1 MGMYLYYDKNYV
13 LREVVNTGLTTRQ
26 GNVNSNSIF
35 IYVEN
40 APSIESGTAIYDNK
54 NGLSNEF
61 VFNTASPINT
71 TIPYDKFRDTK
82 YFKDYQTYPFYKVDV
97 PNEILQVSGLCKATF
112 RLITSEKII
121 TLGMFIF
128 TIEDSVINENQYI
141 SQSQYDYLLQVISSY
156 EELYDLA
163 VIHTTNEIINGAS
176 ASYEE
181 NRLVISTYNNSF
193 NVFLVVKDS
202 SENLVYSLVYKGEDL
217 SSLQN
222 RLEKLED
229 LEIAF
234 DGSIDEFITAFENK
248 EILIGNYISLSSNNN
263 FFVQQKDN
271 NGVFERVEYLTIGE
285 HTLYVGGSNVVS
297 TEIKFNITQNGYYK
311 LIYNFNEE
319 ESFTY
324 SYIGLTPYLDIKK
337 SLTRSS
343 ELSSQEN
350 ANYLLKI
357 NSLSYKMY
365 NLSDNSGVAR
375 YGVYLKVNDTY
386 NVYKVD
392 TQTSIPPTQ
401 ITASK
406 NGYYDITLV
415 FSENNITA
423 TLSNFNLIFVDKEL
437 TPFRASINI
446 NSGTIIATDSL
457 FTNHNIIVLTYSE
470 ESDKVVV
477 NYPLED
483 LANGLI
489 SLEELENQVSEVV
502 SDISDLDTI
511 RENVN
516 QLVSDN
522 ENLPNYIA
530 SLSTNSSETQTPNAS
545 ERIYSKAGGGTQRII
560 KLHKISKTGSYND
573 LLDKPT
579 IPTSTSD
586 LVNDSNFITK
596 EVSDLTNYYTKS
608 VVDSKLSNLT
618 NFHFEKVD
626 ELPQT
631 GESNVIYLVPSSN
644 QTTGNEYDEYYW
656 DATSNTFETLGST
669 AIDLSNYYT
678 KSETLS
684 TEQIAETYYNKT
696 ESDSNY
702 YTKSVVD
709 SKLSNLTNFHF
720 EKVDELPQ
728 TGESNVIYLVPS
740 SNQTTGNEYDE
751 YYWDATSNTFE
762 TLGSTAIDLSNYY
775 TKSET
780 LSTEQ
785 IAETYYNK
793 TESDSN
799 INTAIEDLSIV
810 GEQGNDNGRPRFF
823 IRLNKGSETI
833 SSISLQE
840 FTLNGVNLLQTERL
854 LTDFQFSTSA
864 NFIVNTTTNEIIKQ
878 PPFIDL
884 IPQYN
889 KDDKNYK
896 TVIFLIDKADNS
908 VYYLSKLDNFEG
920 TYNYTVSFDKVL
932 PETKQIKRITIEQDI
947 SATDRFTLTTQT
959 IDLTSEVVSV
969 SLDLSGNSGS
979 ISQENYNLLKDNDNA
994 ILINSPSNLVATALR
1009 QIFTKNG
1016 KTLSTP
1022 AIQTGVEFSFIAI
1035 DNITNNFIKVNFS
1048 PDLTW
1053 SKTTFNLA
1061 NAITQIGTLM
1071 QNVNNL
1077 SSSITE
1083 LDESVSSIEG
1093 EVNTLKANQPY
1104 EINKSVNFTSDP
1116 PNYRAITFTSEEIS
1130 KIIANPYNLIL
1141 NITYSGEYTGTAK
1154 FTFAGESQSSTTL
1167 TEYTYKGSYP
1177 ENPSYSS
1184 YIYLYKENN
1193 SITGK
1198 IYRVPMA
1205 TSTALSNVESKVAT
1219 DLQLYSNKIYL
1230 QRNGTRIGNGVSV
1243 PSSTPDFYIGC
1254 DVISVDANGAGI
1266 VYLNSN
1272 NRYAEIEVVGVCK
1285 GNYQVQ
1291 GDTFLQVSLD
1301 SNFHTTLTITVKL
1314 RPDITIPFSS
1324 FSIKASAGYDIG
1336 DGGTDGQYLEVIAVG
1351 NDGSSSLCQNASPY
1365 TALTQIYKKLSN
1377 NNVNEQQKLYFRLV
1391 GENSLTTEEVQLL
1404 FKHTTIG

>member
-13 LREVVNTGLTTRQ
+13 LREIVNTGLTTRQ
-26 GNVNSNSIF
+26 GNVNSNSIY

-40 APSIESGTAIYDNK
+40 APSVESGTVIYDNK

-71 TIPYDKFRDTK
+71 TIPYNKFRDTK
-82 YFKDYQTYPFYKVDV
+82 YFKDYVSYPFYKVDV

-121 TLGMFIF
+121 ALGMFIF

-141 SQSQYDYLLQVISSY
+141 SQSEYDYLLQIISSY

-163 VIHTTNEIINGAS
+163 VIHTTNEIVNGAS

-375 YGVYLKVNDTY
+375 YGVYLKANDKY

-392 TQTSIPPTQ
+392 TQTNIPPSQ
-401 ITASK
+401 ITATK
-406 NGYYDITLV
+406 NGYYDITYK
-415 FSENNITA
+415 FDEDSITA

-457 FTNHNIIVLTYSE
+457 FTNHNIIVLSYSE
-470 ESDKVVV
+470 ENDSVVI

-489 SLEELENQVSEVV
+489 SLEELKSQLSEVV
-502 SDISDLDTI
+502 SDISDLDSI

-516 QLVSDN
+516 ELVSDN
-522 ENLPNYIA
+522 ANLPNYIA
-530 SLSTNSSETQTPNAS
+530 SLSTTSSESQTPSAS
-545 ERIYSKAGGGTQRII
+545 ERIYSKAGSQRII

-579 IPTSTSD
+579 IPSSTSD

-596 EVSDLTNYYTKS
+596 EVSDLTNYYTKA

-631 GESNVIYLVPSSN
+631 GESNVIYLVPSAN

-678 KSETLS
+678 KNETLS

-696 ESDSNY
+696 ESDQ
-702 YTKSVVD
+702 
-709 SKLSNLTNFHF
+709 NLNNAIDGLNINF
-720 EKVDELPQ
+720 D
-728 TGESNVIYLVPS
+728 
-740 SNQTTGNEYDE
+740 TTGVYPKI
-751 YYWDATSNTFE
+751 S
-762 TLGSTAIDLSNYY
+762 
-775 TKSET
+775 
-780 LSTEQ
+780 
-785 IAETYYNK
+785 
-793 TESDSN
+793 
-799 INTAIEDLSIV
+799 
-810 GEQGNDNGRPRFF
+810 
-823 IRLNKGSETI
+823 LNKNDTEI
-833 SSISLQE
+833 SS
-840 FTLNGVNLLQTERL
+840 
-854 LTDFQFSTSA
+854 FQFYNIRINDGFIFNKVPTSPYP
-864 NFIVNTTTNEIIKQ
+864 NNVFYTSVKFVVNTTTNTILVN
-878 PPFIDL
+878 PPYEEVSKYRRNNSYQSIVFL
-884 IPQYN
+884 
-889 KDDKNYK
+889 KDE
-896 TVIFLIDKADNS
+896 ADNS
-908 VYYLSKLDNFEG
+908 IYYLSNIIAISIA
-920 TYNYTVSFDKVL
+920 NYTATFEKVL
-932 PETKQIKRITIEQDI
+932 PETKQVKRITIKHVYDGG
-947 SATDRFTLTTQT
+947 ANFDYTLTTET
-959 IDLTSEVVSV
+959 IDLGSEVISV

-994 ILINSPSNLVATALR
+994 ILINSPSSLVATALR
-1009 QIFTKNG
+1009 QIFTKSS

-1022 AIQTGVEFSFIAI
+1022 AIQTGVEFSFITI
-1035 DNITNNFIKVNFS
+1035 DNITNNFIKVTFAPN
-1048 PDLTW
+1048 LTW
-1053 SKTTFNLA
+1053 SKTTFDLA
-1061 NAITQIGTLM
+1061 KVVSQVGTLM

-1104 EINKSVNFTSDP
+1104 EINKSVYFTSDP

-1141 NITYSGEYTGTAK
+1141 NITFTGEVTGTAK
-1154 FTFAGESQSSTTL
+1154 FTFAVEKELSTTR
-1167 TEYTYKGSYP
+1167 TQYTYKGLFPEYPTYVSYM
-1177 ENPSYSS
+1177 
-1184 YIYLYKENN
+1184 YLYKEDN
-1193 SITGK
+1193 SITGAVFK
-1198 IYRVPMA
+1198 EPMA
-1205 TSTALSNVESKVAT
+1205 TSSVVSNVESKVPT
-1219 DLQLYSNKIYL
+1219 DLQLYNSKIYL

-1243 PSSTPDFYIGC
+1243 SSSPTNHIVGLDNILIDLADEMVSVDCSSSYDRGNTTIQIFGLDFVSWSEGAMPDLYLVVSTSSTFQDSRTITIKLNNNNAYSGFNITISFVNFY
-1254 DVISVDANGAGI
+1254 DGASGLSDSDHC
-1266 VYLNSN
+1266 LN
-1272 NRYAEIEVVGVCK
+1272 V
-1285 GNYQVQ
+1285 
-1291 GDTFLQVSLD
+1291 QVSADKDCIVDNTTQASLGT
-1301 SNFHTTLTITVKL
+1301 NFKGIFNSTLLAGTTEPTIYFKTINKSEGGSGY
-1314 RPDITIPFSS
+1314 IT
-1324 FSIKASAGYDIG
+1324 
-1336 DGGTDGQYLEVIAVG
+1336 
-1351 NDGSSSLCQNASPY
+1351 
-1365 TALTQIYKKLSN
+1365 
-1377 NNVNEQQKLYFRLV
+1377 LV
-1391 GENSLTTEEVQLL
+1391 GTRTEVEY
-1404 FKHTTIG
+1404 

>member
-13 LREVVNTGLTTRQ
+13 LREIVNTGLTTRQ
-26 GNVNSNSIF
+26 GNVNSNSIY

-40 APSIESGTAIYDNK
+40 APSVESGTAIYDNK

-112 RLITSEKII
+112 RLITSAKII

-141 SQSQYDYLLQVISSY
+141 SQSEYDYLLQVISSY

-163 VIHTTNEIINGAS
+163 VIHTTNEIVNGAS
-176 ASYEE
+176 ASYDE

-271 NGVFERVEYLTIGE
+271 NGVFERVEYLTIGD

-297 TEIKFNITQNGYYK
+297 TQIKFNITQNGYYK

-375 YGVYLKVNDTY
+375 YGVYLKANDKY

-401 ITASK
+401 ITATK
-406 NGYYDITLV
+406 NGYYDITFV
-415 FSENNITA
+415 FNENNITA

-457 FTNHNIIVLTYSE
+457 FTNHNIIVLSYND
-470 ESDKVVV
+470 ESDKVVI

-489 SLEELENQVSEVV
+489 SLEELENQLSEVKT
-502 SDISDLDTI
+502 DISDLDTI

-516 QLVSDN
+516 ALVSDN

-530 SLSTNSSETQTPNAS
+530 SLSTSSSESQTPSAS
-545 ERIYSKAGGGTQRII
+545 EKIYSKAGGGSSQRLIS
-560 KLHKISKTGSYND
+560 LHKISKTGSYND
-573 LLDKPT
+573 LLDKPS
-579 IPTSTSD
+579 IPTNTSD

-596 EVSDLTNYYTKS
+596 EVSDLTNYYTKA

-626 ELPQT
+626 ELPQS
-631 GESNVIYLVPSSN
+631 GESNVIYLVPSAN

-656 DATSNTFETLGST
+656 DVTTNTFETLGST

-678 KSETLS
+678 KNETLS
-684 TEQIAETYYNKT
+684 SEQIAE
-696 ESDSNY
+696 NY
-702 YTKSVVD
+702 YD
-709 SKLSNLTNFHF
+709 
-720 EKVDELPQ
+720 
-728 TGESNVIYLVPS
+728 
-740 SNQTTGNEYDE
+740 
-751 YYWDATSNTFE
+751 
-762 TLGSTAIDLSNYY
+762 
-775 TKSET
+775 
-780 LSTEQ
+780 
-785 IAETYYNK
+785 K

-799 INTAIEDLSIV
+799 INTAIEDLSLI
-810 GEQGNDNGRPRFF
+810 GGYEGNYYDSTFRF
-823 IRLNKGSETI
+823 N
-833 SSISLQE
+833 ISLQKGE
-840 FTLNGVNLLQTERL
+840 EKISGLDLSVFSINGTRL
-854 LTDFQFSTSA
+854 FKTGSAIEKKFYTSLC
-864 NFIVNTTTNEIIKQ
+864 FIVNTTTNEFIKQ
-878 PPFIDL
+878 PVVNRINYYD
-884 IPQYN
+884 N
-889 KDDKNYK
+889 DNDSYK
-896 TVIFLIDKADNS
+896 TIQLLIDKADNS
-908 VYYLSKLDNFEG
+908 VYYLSKLDDVNYG
-920 TYNYTVSFDKVL
+920 LSNYTISFEKVL
-932 PETKQIKRITIEQDI
+932 PETKQIKIITVKYT
-947 SATDRFTLTTQT
+947 SNGPNKTYTLTTQT
-959 IDLTSEVVSV
+959 IDLASEVVSV
-969 SLDLSGNSGS
+969 SLDLSGDSGS
-979 ISQENYNLLKDNDNA
+979 ISQENYNLLKNNDNA
-994 ILINSPSNLVATALR
+994 ILINSPSSLVATAIR

-1016 KTLSTP
+1016 KTLSAP
-1022 AIQTGVEFSFIAI
+1022 AIDTGVEFSFITI
-1035 DNITNNFIKVNFS
+1035 DNTTNNFIKITFAPN
-1048 PDLTW
+1048 LTW
-1053 SKTTFNLA
+1053 SKTTFDLA
-1061 NAITQIGTLM
+1061 KVVSQVGTLT

-1104 EINKSVNFTSDP
+1104 EISKEVAFTSEP
-1116 PNYRAITFTSEEIS
+1116 PTSKSITFTSEEIS

-1141 NITYSGEYTGTAK
+1141 NITFTGEVSGTAK
-1154 FTFAGESQSSTTL
+1154 FSFAGERALSTTQ
-1167 TEYTYKGSYP
+1167 TEYTYKGFIP
-1177 ENPSYSS
+1177 ENAFYNAYVS
-1184 YIYLYKENN
+1184 LVKADNN
-1193 SITGK
+1193 ITGDIYVNK
-1198 IYRVPMA
+1198 IPASNELDSVANKVP
-1205 TSTALSNVESKVAT
+1205 T

-1243 PSSTPDFYIGC
+1243 PSSTPNFDINC

-1266 VYLNSN
+1266 VYLDNSN

-1285 GNYQVQ
+1285 GNYQLQ
-1291 GDTFLQVSLD
+1291 IDTFLQVSLK
-1301 SNFHTTLTITVKL
+1301 SNFDTTLTITVKL
-1314 RPDITIPFSS
+1314 RPDITIPFSR

-1351 NDGSSSLCQNASPY
+1351 DDGSSSLCQNANPY
-1365 TALTQIYKKLSN
+1365 TALTQIYKKLSY
-1377 NNVNEQQKLYFRLV
+1377 NNVNARQTLYFRLV
-1391 GENSLTTEEVQLL
+1391 SEKSLTTEEVQLL